1 MIGLPSI
8 FAALALMQTPAAQ
21 APAGP
26 EPREILTRALDV
38 YAAARTYDALWT
50 YTNVRG
56 NETQEMQIEV
66 KAKAP
71 ARLIF
76 KVSAAK
82 GAKKDGPRAVPE
94 MLVVLD
100 GKHAWFENTSEKTH
114 FKVPLP
120 REPKF
125 TPLMFFPHI
134 PATGDVRRG
143 GDLQDGGKT
152 YLVLEA
158 DRAEGG
164 VTRMEIDAAT
174 HRVRRIVVD
183 NVVAFIRQISTIT
196 VVRES
201 FDADI
206 PDKAFAYRPPR
217 GSKEVAA
224 PAGAG
229 AMFGQ

>member
-38 YAAARTYDALWT
+38 YAAAKTYDALWT

-76 KVSAAK
+76 KVSAAR
-82 GAKKDGPRAVPE
+82 GARKTGQRAVPE

-100 GKHAWFENTSEKTH
+100 GTHAWFENTSEKKGIDGIIVMSSGSDCPYEGAYARLSARISRVYGRMKELGIPTNRLKLTTVCTVCKAA
-114 FKVPLP
+114 FLKEI
-120 REPKF
+120 RE
-125 TPLMFFPHI
+125 MQQ
-134 PATGDVRRG
+134 A
-143 GDLQDGGKT
+143 
-152 YLVLEA
+152 VLS
-158 DRAEGG
+158 
-164 VTRMEIDAAT
+164 DAA
-174 HRVRRIVVD
+174 
-183 NVVAFIRQISTIT
+183 
-196 VVRES
+196 
-201 FDADI
+201 
-206 PDKAFAYRPPR
+206 
-217 GSKEVAA
+217 AA
-224 PAGAG
+224 AA
-229 AMFGQ
+229 